1 MRNLLRNWAVQLTP
15 AMAGAPNEPDL
26 KAGLQFASSNQK
38 AGNQKTGAQK
48 PSGRGG
54 EQKGSY
60 TPNFRAPGRR
70 SIVKL
75 SRHTLV
81 QILLILLLPPVGLAV
96 LWRSSRFPMRG
107 RVVLS
112 ALAVISMTAMFS
124 LFLSWQTPDPVM
136 PTPAAPAPAA
146 SPTFPMRGRVVLSA
160 LAVISMTAM
169 FSLFLSWQTPDP
181 VMPTPAAPAPAA
193 SPTPAPTPVPTPTPE
208 PTEAPTPAPTPTVY
222 VYAVRKNASQYH
234 KSNKCGSQTNRRK
247 LTLDEALEEGLEPCP
262 DCNPPVIDGE

>member
-75 SRHTLV
+75 PRHTLV

-146 SPTFPMRGRVVLSA
+146 SPT
-160 LAVISMTAM
+160 
-169 FSLFLSWQTPDP
+169 
-181 VMPTPAAPAPAA
+181 
-193 SPTPAPTPVPTPTPE
+193 PAPTPVPTPTPA